1 MKVLP
6 DVRALDPGSVHEAC
20 DADRPPAVSGAG
32 HGPRL
37 GPVFRAA
44 RAAHAWRTA
53 PSWTPGSRR
62 RRVRSLGGWAT
73 VHALRRGREHYAADE
88 RVLGCSAF
96 VEALVSRVCAAV
108 RLAPTALQ
116 ESGLFPDDY
125 SATKLSSRG
134 DQHSRCGASIAV
146 SLLDDLVCPVLPF
159 YADSVS
165 I

>member
-1 MKVLP
+1 MLIGRRQCP
-6 DVRALDPGSVHEAC
+6 GQGTGSVLGRFAARPGRARLAFRAFV
-20 DADRPPAVSGAG
+20 DARIPQAPRPESRRVGDSPRPPAR
-32 HGPRL
+32 PR
-37 GPVFRAA
+37 
-44 RAAHAWRTA
+44 
-53 PSWTPGSRR
+53 
-62 RRVRSLGGWAT
+62 
-73 VHALRRGREHYAADE
+73 ALRGGRAGA